1 MAKFINFSEFMH
13 YLIDDSKQAEK
24 AAQIV
29 QALLEAQ
36 SPRISNIVE
45 KMEGKSETCCCQK
58 KCLM

>member
-13 YLIDDSKQAEK
+13 YLIDNSKQAEK

-45 KMEGKSETCCCQK
+45 KMEGNQKPVVAKKSA
-58 KCLM
+58 